1 LQLRPTSLIAHD
13 LDLAAPKAGEDL
25 IAFDGRFLG
34 APKSAECQFVI
45 WLAQAPGDLSAR
57 EILDI
62 EGL

>member
-1 LQLRPTSLIAHD
+1 VQPRLVGLIAHD
-13 LDLAAPKAGEDL
+13 LDFAAAKAGEAL
-25 IAFDGRFLG
+25 IAFNGRFLG
-34 APKSAECQFVI
+34 APKAAECQFVV